1 MQGKTKYWSIDSN
14 VDSLFITTSV
24 DDLTLAHGGEGI
36 LEHTY
41 AKMGAELAAK
51 LYENKV
57 SDYTVF
63 IPEPRPSSM
72 SLVTEHTMIAVPG
85 EVQRLHDRIQEL
97 EAALAIERRRNAS
110 AFWDARVDYK
120 P

>member
-1 MQGKTKYWSIDSN
+1 MRGKAKYWSIGND

-24 DDLTLAHGGEGI
+24 SDLTIAHSDGGVIG
-36 LEHTY
+36 HTY
-41 AKMGAELAAK
+41 AKMGAELAVK
-51 LYENKV
+51 LYESKV
-57 SDYTVF
+57 SDYAVF
-63 IPEPRPSSM
+63 IPEPRPSS
-72 SLVTEHTMIAVPG
+72 TELSTEYTMIAVPG

-97 EAALAIERRRNAS
+97 ETSLSIERRRNAS